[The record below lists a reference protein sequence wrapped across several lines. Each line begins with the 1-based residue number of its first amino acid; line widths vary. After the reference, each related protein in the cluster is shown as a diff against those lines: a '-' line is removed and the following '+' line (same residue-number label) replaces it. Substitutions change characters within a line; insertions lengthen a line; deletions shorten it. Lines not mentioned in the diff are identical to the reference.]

1 MKVLDYNVYLDG
13 GTILITTNDGTYS
26 YDNRISSTTK
36 GKLYLGYPRGD
47 DSNIVIDSD
56 EIEEKIIDALKDYK
70 NLLYDASIEDLI
82 KNKNILLK
90 I

>member
-13 GTILITTNDGTYS
+13 GTVLITTNEGTYS

-36 GKLYLGYPRGD
+36 GKLYEGYPKGN
-47 DSNIVIDSD
+47 DSNIIVDSI
-56 EIEEKIIDALKDYK
+56 EIEKKILEALKEYK
-70 NLLYDASIEDLI
+70 NNLYEASIKDLI
-82 KNKNILLK
+82 KNKNILLN